1 MAWKHL
7 AWAAALWLGA
17 GEAQA
22 ATFGYLFAL
31 DTSNGPLTGG
41 VANSPV
47 PGNGGESE
55 TFNFGSR
62 IFTTTVM
69 AGADR
74 GVAAAMVRLSADYVF
89 PGFSTARPEAI
100 ASTSGEVRVCGPGSS
115 ANACIPPSGPIPFP
129 TPNVMLESV
138 IINDPGIA
146 PVAGYAHATGDVR
159 INGMHVAS
167 VRHTATSSTP
177 IRPSVPGDLTTGSF
191 TMQIAVSTIAN
202 CATTQCLVL
211 ADASNSLKFVE
222 GEPAFLGLPAGYTIF
237 APDFNIADNRWT
249 DPRKPVGTPAP
260 IPLPAGL
267 PLLLSGLLALG
278 VLRRRNR
285 R

>member
-1 MAWKHL
+1 VAY
-7 AWAAALWLGA
+7 AAVLWLGV

-22 ATFGYLFAL
+22 ATFSYIFGL
-31 DTSNGPLTGG
+31 DTNTGTLGGG
-41 VANSPV
+41 VVSAAT
-47 PGNGGESE
+47 PGSARESQ
-55 TFNFGSR
+55 TYNFGSR
-62 IFTTTVM
+62 NFTST
-69 AGADR
+69 AS
-74 GVAAAMVRLSADYVF
+74 AAANPGVVSALAQLSAQFVV
-89 PGFSTARPEAI
+89 PGFFTARPEAV
-100 ASTSGEVRVCGPGSS
+100 ASMTGSVTICAPS
-115 ANACIPPSGPIPFP
+115 STAQSCLPPSAPIPFP
-129 TPNVMLESV
+129 YPNLLLESTV
-138 IINDPGIA
+138 DRDGGLA
-146 PVAGYAHATGDVR
+146 QVTGVAR
-159 INGMHVAS
+159 INGDVAG
-167 VRHTATSSTP
+167 TATGVTSGMIRFPSAGPGGMTP
-177 IRPSVPGDLTTGSF
+177 GSF
-191 TMQIAVSTIAN
+191 SMQIAVSAIASCSVTGCN
-202 CATTQCLVL
+202 AV